1 VRPVR
6 GVLLAG
12 GTGSRLHPLT
22 RITNK
27 HLLPVYDRPMVHWAI
42 EALVKAGIR
51 DLLLVSG
58 GDHMGDFM
66 RLLGDGHELGLR
78 NLSYAVQAQAGGVAQ
93 ALGLAESFADGE
105 PVVVMLADNI
115 FERSIRPTVEAFAE
129 DPHGAR
135 VLLSEVAEP
144 EHLRHL
150 GVAELDD
157 AGRILRIIEKP
168 SDPPTNLAVTGL
180 YCFDG
185 SVFSVIAGLSPSS
198 RGELEIADVNNHYA
212 SSGSLTHELVVG
224 YWADAGESIDAYQA
238 ASDFVRDNGAN
249 KD

>member
-1 VRPVR
+1 VK

-27 HLLPVYDRPMVHWAI
+27 HLLPVYDRPMIHWAI

-66 RLLGDGHELGLR
+66 RLLGDGHEFGLEH
-78 NLSYAVQAQAGGVAQ
+78 LAYAVQEQPGGIAQ
-93 ALGLAESFADGE
+93 ALGLAESFAAAE

-115 FERSIRPTVEAFAE
+115 FERSIRPVVEAFAV
-129 DPHGAR
+129 DPRGAR
-135 VLLSEVAEP
+135 VLLSEVTERD
-144 EHLRHL
+144 HLRHL
-150 GVAELDD
+150 GVAELD
-157 AGRILRIIEKP
+157 AGRIRRIVEKP
-168 SDPPTNLAVTGL
+168 SDPPSRLVVTGL
-180 YCFDG
+180 YCFEA
-185 SVFSVIAGLSPSS
+185 SVFSVIAGLSPSA
-198 RGELEIADVNNHYA
+198 RGELEITDVNNHYA
-212 SSGSLTHELVVG
+212 ASGSLAHELVTG

-238 ASDFVRDNGAN
+238 ASDFVRDHGAN

>member
-1 VRPVR
+1 VRPVK

-27 HLLPVYDRPMVHWAI
+27 HLLPVYDRPMIHWAI

-66 RLLGDGHELGLR
+66 RLLGDGHEFGLDH
-78 NLSYAVQAQAGGVAQ
+78 LSYAVQEQPGGIAQ
-93 ALGLAESFADGE
+93 ALGLAEPFAAGE

-115 FERSIRPTVEAFAE
+115 FERSIRPVVEAFAAE
-129 DPHGAR
+129 PHGAR
-135 VLLSEVAEP
+135 VLLSEVTDRD
-144 EHLRHL
+144 HLRHL
-150 GVAELDD
+150 GVVELDV
-157 AGRILRIIEKP
+157 GGSIRRIVEKP
-168 SDPPTNLAVTGL
+168 SDPPSQLAVTGL
-180 YCFDG
+180 YCFEA

-198 RGELEIADVNNHYA
+198 RGELEITDVNNHYA
-212 SSGSLTHELVVG
+212 SSGSLAHELVTG

-238 ASDFVRDNGAN
+238 ASDFVRDHGAN